1 MGGYFVE
8 KHHNFGYDTTII
20 HAGQSP
26 DTATGALATPIH
38 QTSTFVF
45 ENAEQGAARFA
56 MEENGYIYT
65 RLGNPTQHSLE
76 EKMAALE
83 KAEAALAVASGMTA
97 IAASFW
103 TICGN
108 GDHIVASDTLYGCT
122 HALLSHS
129 MPKFG
134 IAVTFVDASNLENI
148 RKAIRPN
155 TKVVFIETP
164 SNPTL
169 TIIDIAATAKL
180 AHEHNVKLMV
190 DNTFMSPYC
199 QRPLELGADIVVHSA
214 TKYINGHGDVIA
226 GIVLG
231 KKEFINEVRF
241 VGVKDVTGG
250 CISPFNAW
258 LTLRGLKTLGVRM
271 ERHCQNALQVAK
283 FLAEHPNVEKV
294 NYPGLPEH
302 PGYQLAKTQMSGFG
316 GIISFEV
323 KGGVEA
329 GRKIM
334 NSVKLCLLAVSLGDT
349 ETLIQHPASMT
360 HSPIPREERLK
371 AGITDG
377 LIRLSVGLE
386 DPSDIIFDLDQ
397 AIRKG
402 SANILDKP
410 NIKLAF

>member
-1 MGGYFVE
+1 ME

-26 DTATGALATPIH
+26 DPTTGALATPIH

-56 MEENGYIYT
+56 LEENGYIYT

-302 PGYQLAKTQMSGFG
+302 PGHQLAKTQMSGFG

-386 DPSDIIFDLDQ
+386 DPNDIIFDLDQ
-397 AIRKG
+397 AIKKG
-402 SANILDKP
+402 SANTLDKS

>member
-1 MGGYFVE
+1 MKELHNVGYNT
-8 KHHNFGYDTTII
+8 KII

-26 DTATGALATPIH
+26 DPATGALATPIH

-45 ENAEQGAARFA
+45 ENAAQGAARFA
-56 MEENGYIYT
+56 LQEDGYIYT
-65 RLGNPTQHSLE
+65 RLGNPTQHALE

-83 KAEAALAVASGMTA
+83 HAEAALAVASGITA
-97 IAASFW
+97 IATTFW
-103 TICGN
+103 TLCGQ

-134 IAVTFVDASNLENI
+134 IEVTFVDASNPDNI
-148 RKAIRPN
+148 RKAMQPN
-155 TKVVFIETP
+155 TKVVYIETP
-164 SNPTL
+164 ANPTL
-169 TIIDIAATAKL
+169 EIIDIAQAAQI
-180 AHEHNVKLMV
+180 AHAHNVKLAV

-199 QRPLELGADIVVHSA
+199 QRPLDLGADIVVHSA

-226 GIVLG
+226 GIMCG
-231 KKEFINEVRF
+231 HKDFIDQARL
-241 VGVKDVTGG
+241 VGIKDITGG

-271 ERHCQNALQVAK
+271 ERHCQNAMEVANY
-283 FLAEHPNVEKV
+283 LAQHPAVEKV
-294 NYPGLPEH
+294 NYPGLASH
-302 PGYQLAKTQMSGFG
+302 PQHQLAKTQMSHFG
-316 GIISFEV
+316 AMISFEI

-329 GRKIM
+329 GRRVM
-334 NSVKLCLLAVSLGDT
+334 DSVQLCLLAVSLGDT

-360 HSPIPREERLK
+360 HSPVPREERLK

-386 DPSDIIFDLDQ
+386 DTKDIIADLEQ
-397 AIRKG
+397 AIAK
-402 SANILDKP
+402 SQAA
-410 NIKLAF
+410 LA

>member
-1 MGGYFVE
+1 ME
-8 KHHNFGYDTTII
+8 KLNNVSYDTTII

-26 DTATGALATPIH
+26 DPTTGALCTPIY

-56 MEENGYIYT
+56 LEENGYIYT
-65 RLGNPTQHSLE
+65 RLGNPTQHALE
-76 EKMAALE
+76 VKMAALE
-83 KAEAALAVASGMTA
+83 NAEAALAVASGMTA
-97 IAASFW
+97 IASAFW
-103 TICGN
+103 MLCSH
-108 GDHIVASDTLYGCT
+108 GDHIIAADTLYGCT

-134 IAVTFVDASNLENI
+134 IEVTFVDASNLENI
-148 RKAIRPN
+148 RNVMRPN
-155 TKVVFIETP
+155 TKVLYIETP
-164 SNPTL
+164 ANPTL

-180 AHEHNVKLMV
+180 AHEHNAKLMV

-199 QRPLELGADIVVHSA
+199 QRPLDLGADIVVHSA

-231 KKEFINEVRF
+231 KKDFIDTIRF
-241 VGVKDVTGG
+241 VGVKDITGG

-271 ERHCQNALQVAK
+271 ERHCKNALQVAE
-283 FLAEHPNVEKV
+283 FLARHPDVEKV
-294 NYPGLPEH
+294 YYPGLPEH
-302 PGYQLAKTQMSGFG
+302 PQYQLGLSQMSSFG
-316 GIISFEV
+316 AMISFEI
-323 KGGVEA
+323 KGGIDA
-329 GRKIM
+329 GRKVM
-334 NSVKLCLLAVSLGDT
+334 NSVNLCLLAVSLGDT

-386 DPSDIIFDLDQ
+386 DPKDIIADLDQ
-397 AIRKG
+397 AIKKG
-402 SANILDKP
+402 STVASDKSHV
-410 NIKLAF
+410 KLTF

>member
-1 MGGYFVE
+1 ME
-8 KHHNFGYDTTII
+8 KHQEVGYDTIII

-26 DTATGALATPIH
+26 DPTTGALATPIY

-56 MEENGYIYT
+56 LQEDGYIYT
-65 RLGNPTQHSLE
+65 RLGNPTQHALE
-76 EKMAALE
+76 VKMAALE

-103 TICGN
+103 TLCGK
-108 GDHIVASDTLYGCT
+108 GDHIVAADTLYGCT

-134 IAVTFVDASNLENI
+134 IDVTFVDASNIENI
-148 RKAIRPN
+148 RKAMRPN
-155 TKVVFIETP
+155 TKVIYIETP
-164 SNPTL
+164 ANPTL
-169 TIIDIAATAKL
+169 TIIDIAGTAKL
-180 AHEHNVKLMV
+180 AHEYNAKLMV

-231 KKEFINEVRF
+231 KKDFIDEVRF
-241 VGVKDVTGG
+241 VGVKDITGG

-271 ERHCQNALQVAK
+271 ERHCQNAVQVAK
-283 FLAEHPNVEKV
+283 FLASHPDVEKV
-294 NYPGLPEH
+294 YYPGLTEH
-302 PGYQLAKTQMSGFG
+302 PGHQLAKIQMSSFG
-316 GIISFEV
+316 AIISFEI
-323 KGGVEA
+323 KGGIEA
-329 GRKIM
+329 GRRVM

-371 AGITDG
+371 AGIADG

-386 DPSDIIFDLDQ
+386 DPKDIISDLDQ

-402 SANILDKP
+402 SASTSDKLQV
-410 NIKLAF
+410 KLTF

>member
-1 MGGYFVE
+1 M
-8 KHHNFGYDTTII
+8 KNQNDKGYDTLII

-26 DTATGALATPIH
+26 DPATGALATPIY

-45 ENAEQGAARFA
+45 ASAEQGAARFA
-56 MEENGYIYT
+56 LEEEGYIYT
-65 RLGNPTQHSLE
+65 RLGNPTQHVLE

-83 KAEAALAVASGMTA
+83 NAEAALAVDSGMTA
-97 IAASFW
+97 IAASLW
-103 TICGN
+103 TLCGK
-108 GDHIVASDTLYGCT
+108 GDHIIAARTLYGCT

-134 IAVTFVDASNLENI
+134 IEVTFVDASQLETV

-155 TKVVFIETP
+155 TKVIYIETP
-164 SNPTL
+164 ANPTL
-169 TIIDIAATAKL
+169 AVIDIAAMAGL
-180 AHEHNVKLMV
+180 VHEHNLKLMV

-226 GIVLG
+226 GIILG
-231 KKEFINEVRF
+231 KKDFINEVRF
-241 VGVKDVTGG
+241 VGVKDITGG

-271 ERHCQNALQVAK
+271 ERHCQNALEVAQ
-283 FLAEHPNVEKV
+283 FLERHPAVEQV
-294 NYPGLPEH
+294 NYPGLASH
-302 PGYQLAKTQMSGFG
+302 PQHSLAKKQMSHFG
-316 GIISFEV
+316 AMISFEI
-323 KGGVEA
+323 KGGIEA
-329 GRKIM
+329 GRRAM
-334 NSVKLCLLAVSLGDT
+334 NSVSLCLLAVSLGDT

-386 DPSDIIFDLDQ
+386 NPRDIILDLEQ
-397 AIRKG
+397 AIQKG
-402 SANILDKP
+402 TAGL
-410 NIKLAF
+410 L